1 MDLNKL
7 TKKELIN
14 YAESLEIFVDK
25 DETKAE
31 IISWLNRYTFAKCE
45 GCEKEI
51 IDPPS
56 ANSCDE
62 SKRMYYVIAPDSR
75 SHVELCEVCYNEWS
89 DVPKGYKLE
98 VNKSNGGL
106 WYRPLSKRDKKN
118 IKEDTF
124 FERWMMYF
132 FVFAGIWLAIGISA
146 FISDIFGLGFG
157 DDIRRITWHIY
168 NPFSDSINPYP

>member
-7 TKKELIN
+7 TKKELVE
-14 YAESLEIFVDK
+14 YGESLDISLNIRD
-25 DETKAE
+25 TKE
-31 IISWLNRYTFAKCE
+31 SLITQIERYEYSECD
-45 GCEKEI
+45 GCKVKVTDAHFLPDGYEPI
-51 IDPPS
+51 HYIDDPS
-56 ANSCDE
+56 HRFTV
-62 SKRMYYVIAPDSR
+62 K
-75 SHVELCEVCYNEWS
+75 LCEACFNEWS
-89 DVPKGYKLE
+89 DVPKGFKLE
-98 VNKSNGGL
+98 INSSTGGL
-106 WYRPLSKRDKKN
+106 WYRPLSKTDKKN